1 MKKRFLQIAV
11 LLLVGLLGLP
21 AAPSAD
27 QAQYFY
33 DELGRLV
40 SVIDG
45 QGNVAVYNYDEVGNL
60 LSIQR
65 FPSGGGGNI
74 SIFFFTPQSGLVGT
88 SVQIRGA
95 GFSPIPSNNQ
105 VKFNGTAATVSSA
118 TDKSLVV
125 TVPNGATT
133 GAVTVTNANGT
144 AASPTPFTVLVPPI
158 IVGID
163 PLKAPQGVTTRM
175 HIEGFNLQTAS
186 SVQFT
191 QSGMIATVLA
201 GGTDGV
207 LPVNLAVGAGVP
219 PGLYA
224 FSVTT
229 ATGTAQSGV
238 VRVEVK
244 AAVPSLEVAAPV
256 SVFKTPPAQMPPP
269 AGQAMT
275 VASPTS
281 VRAP

>member
-1 MKKRFLQIAV
+1 
-11 LLLVGLLGLP
+11 
-21 AAPSAD
+21 
-27 QAQYFY
+27 
-33 DELGRLV
+33 
-40 SVIDG
+40 
-45 QGNVAVYNYDEVGNL
+45 VGNL

-65 FPSGGGGNI
+65 FPSGGSGNI
-74 SIFFFTPQSGLVGT
+74 SIFFLTPQSGLVGT
-88 SVQIRGA
+88 SVQIRGS

-105 VKFNGTAATVSSA
+105 VTFNGTSVTVSSA
-118 TDKSLVV
+118 TDKSLMV
-125 TVPNGATT
+125 TVPNGAST
-133 GAVTVTNANGT
+133 GPVTVTNANGT
-144 AASPTPFTVLVPPI
+144 AASPKAFTVLVPPI

-163 PLKAPQGVTTRM
+163 PPKVPQGVTSRM
-175 HIEGFNLQTAS
+175 QVQGFNLQTAS

-191 QSGMIATVLA
+191 QSGLTATVLP

-207 LPVNLAVGAGVP
+207 LLINVAVGAGVP

-229 ATGTAQSGV
+229 ATGTAQSGL

-244 AAVPSLEVAAPV
+244 AAVPSFEVVAPV
-256 SVFKTPPAQMPPP
+256 SVFRPPPAQMPPP
-269 AGQAMT
+269 AGQAMS